1 MIECSTILS
10 GSCQSKII
18 IGIKNTDRAGG
29 RCFCYNAF
37 MFARLK
43 RWAKI
48 IGPGVTTGAADDDPS
63 GVATYAQAGAR
74 FGYTPLWTLLFSFP
88 LMFAVQE
95 MCARIVL
102 VTGKGLGRNI
112 REYSQSLVVP
122 VVLLL
127 FIANVVNIAADLLMM
142 AEAARLIVPVPSPL
156 LLLVFT
162 LIGLCLEI
170 FLPYKSYAKYLK
182 WLTLAL
188 LAYIAV
194 AFIWPIDWNAALTS
208 TFIPKFNP
216 DRNFI
221 YLLLAILGTTI
232 SPYLFF
238 WQAGQEWEEERLHRH
253 RHLIDGTDAKLKRE
267 LTVMRIDTAAG
278 MLLSNVVAWFIML
291 TAAGMLHAGGVGEIR
306 SAADIARLLIP
317 VAGHAA
323 GLVFALG
330 IIGVGL
336 LAVPVLAGSTAYA
349 VSEGLG
355 WKMGLDKPWYRARGF
370 YAIIAIS
377 TLLGLLFSLM
387 GFAPIDLLI
396 ASAALNGIIGAPLLV
411 AILLIAN
418 DKKRMGAWMNGG
430 WSNLLNGLTVLGLS
444 LATICLIV
452 QSIGV

>member
-1 MIECSTILS
+1 MRYTT
-10 GSCQSKII
+10 Q
-18 IGIKNTDRAGG
+18 
-29 RCFCYNAF
+29 

-43 RWAKI
+43 RFGKI

-74 FGYTPLWTLLFSFP
+74 FGYAPLWTLLFTFP
-88 LMFAVQE
+88 LMFGVQE

-112 REYSQSLVVP
+112 REYSKGLVVP

-142 AEAARLIVPVPSPL
+142 AEAARLVIPL
-156 LLLVFT
+156 PATILLVIFT

-170 FLPYKSYAKYLK
+170 FLSYRSYAKYLK

-194 AFIWPIDWNAALTS
+194 AFIWPMDWRAAAAS
-208 TFIPKFNP
+208 TLIPTIIV
-216 DRNFI
+216 DRNFF

-238 WQAGQEWEEERLHRH
+238 WQAGQEREEERARH
-253 RHLIDGTDAKLKRE
+253 HNHKLDASTKKLLRE
-267 LTVMRIDTAAG
+267 LRMMRIDTAAG

-291 TAAGMLHAGGVGEIR
+291 TAAGIFHAGGLTEIH
-306 SAADIARLLIP
+306 SASDMARLLIP
-317 VAGHAA
+317 VAGQSA
-323 GLVFALG
+323 GLIFALG

-349 VSEGLG
+349 ISEAMG
-355 WKMGLDKPWYRARGF
+355 WKEGLDKPWHRAPGF
-370 YAIIAIS
+370 YGVIAGA
-377 TLLGLLFSLM
+377 TLLGLLFALM
-387 GFAPIDLLI
+387 DIAPIDLLVG
-396 ASAALNGIIGAPLLV
+396 SAALNGAISAPLLI
-411 AILLIAN
+411 ANLLIAN
-418 DKKRMGAWMNGG
+418 DKKRMGARKNAL
-430 WSNLLNGLTVLGLS
+430 WSNVLVLAAAAGLGI
-444 LATICLIV
+444 ATIFLII
-452 QSIGV
+452 QSIGL

>member
-1 MIECSTILS
+1 
-10 GSCQSKII
+10 
-18 IGIKNTDRAGG
+18 
-29 RCFCYNAF
+29 

-43 RWAKI
+43 RFGKI

-74 FGYTPLWTLLFSFP
+74 FGYAPLWTLLFSFP

-102 VTGKGLGRNI
+102 VTGKGLGSNI
-112 REYSQSLVVP
+112 REYSKSLVVP

-142 AEAARLIVPVPSPL
+142 AEAARLIIPVPTTSL
-156 LLLVFT
+156 LVVFT

-170 FLPYKSYAKYLK
+170 FLSYKTYAKYLK

-194 AFIWPIDWNAALTS
+194 AFVWPIDWNMVATATVVP
-208 TFIPKFNP
+208 TFVPSR
-216 DRNFI
+216 DFI

-238 WQAGQEWEEERLHRH
+238 WQGGQEWEEERQKRH
-253 RHLIDGTDAKLKRE
+253 QHKKNGTDRKLVGE
-267 LTVMRIDTAAG
+267 LRIMRIDTALG
-278 MLLSNVVAWFIML
+278 MLLSNIVAWFILL
-291 TAAGMLHAGGVGEIR
+291 TAAGMLHAGGIGEIH
-306 SAADIARLLIP
+306 SAADIARLLVP

-349 VSEGLG
+349 VSEGFG
-355 WKMGLDKPWYRARGF
+355 WKLGLDKPWFRARGF
-370 YAIIAIS
+370 YAVIACS
-377 TLLGLLFSLM
+377 TLLGLLFALM
-387 GFAPIDLLI
+387 GFAPIDLLV
-396 ASAALNGIIGAPLLV
+396 ASAALNGAIGAPLLM
-411 AILLIAN
+411 AILLIGN
-418 DKKRMGAWMNGG
+418 DKKRMGVWKNGL
-430 WSNLLNGLTVLGLS
+430 WSNTWNGLTVIGLGL
-444 LATICLIV
+444 ATVALIV
-452 QSIGV
+452 QSIRV

>member
-1 MIECSTILS
+1 
-10 GSCQSKII
+10 
-18 IGIKNTDRAGG
+18 
-29 RCFCYNAF
+29 

-43 RWAKI
+43 RWTKI

-63 GVATYAQAGAR
+63 GVATYAQSGAR

-112 REYSQSLVVP
+112 REYSKSLVVP

-142 AEAARLIVPVPSPL
+142 AEAARLVVPVSTVP

-170 FLPYKSYAKYLK
+170 FLPYKTYAKYLK
-182 WLTLAL
+182 WLTLVL

-194 AFIWPIDWNAALTS
+194 AFVWPIDWRAAIAS
-208 TFIPKFNP
+208 TFIPTYVP

-221 YLLLAILGTTI
+221 YLLLAVLGTTI

-238 WQAGQEWEEERLHRH
+238 WQAGQEWEEERARRH
-253 RHLIDGTDAKLKRE
+253 NHALDKTDRKLGRE
-267 LTVMRIDTAAG
+267 LRVMRIDTAAG
-278 MLLSNVVAWFIML
+278 MLISNVVAWFIML
-291 TAAGMLHAGGVGEIR
+291 TAAGIFHAGGQSQIN

-317 VAGHAA
+317 VAGQAA

-349 VSEGLG
+349 ISEAFS
-355 WKMGLDKPWYRARGF
+355 WKLGLDKPWHRARGF
-370 YAIIAIS
+370 YGVIGFA
-377 TLLGLLFSLM
+377 TLLGLLFSLI

-396 ASAALNGIIGAPLLV
+396 ASAALNGVIAAPLLV
-411 AILLIAN
+411 VILLIAN
-418 DKKRMGAWMNGG
+418 DKKRMGALKNGL
-430 WSNLLNGLTVLGLS
+430 WSNIWNGLTVVGLS
-444 LATICLIV
+444 LATIALIV
-452 QSIGV
+452 QSIRV